1 MGTIIAVDIGG
12 THLRTAAYES
22 EQFKPSAYQR
32 TNTLANE
39 PGVFDR
45 MVKAIEEVWPHT
57 QEADLM
63 KRFIT
68 GASGSVYGLFAFHA
82 QHQTAR

>member
-22 EQFKPSAYQR
+22 EQIKPSAYQR

-57 QEADLM
+57 RKWMQLASHHRDLWILIQVVCYP
-63 KRFIT
+63 R
-68 GASGSVYGLFAFHA
+68 
-82 QHQTAR
+82 QHQTA